1 MNKTTSDREID
12 LIDLFIVVLNK
23 KKIIFSITVIA
34 IILGII
40 YKSLD
45 ENKKKI
51 IFLLNGEI
59 KPISYIEESKYVIFN
74 SYIKSIKPKISE
86 VKFIF
91 PTTNDPLNTDL
102 EKSIQ
107 VTNSS
112 LTMGDFNIKEINKLF
127 LFNLFLE
134 KIGEKEN
141 LLSYIEKFR
150 LTKANDKKDDQLEK
164 NINDLLSSINN
175 KQVKNQKK
183 KKIVDTIDPI
193 VFKLKTDDIDEA
205 KEFLTFIQEEV
216 NFEIQ
221 ENLDEMLNDYF
232 SYVESIIEFQIEDI
246 DTQSNFTSN
255 KSELELLEIKK
266 KILKSDK
273 YIERIKKVYL
283 TSPVSKSDDFYAA
296 QIVYNS
302 SETKTLNRPV
312 TLKKIVILF
321 GLLGATLGIIIV
333 LISKAVELRRLK

>member
-1 MNKTTSDREID
+1 MNKTTSEREVD

-51 IFLLNGEI
+51 IFFLNGEI

-74 SYIKSIKPKISE
+74 SYIKSIKPKISG

-91 PTTNDPLNTDL
+91 PTTNDQLNIDI

-112 LTMGDFNIKEINKLF
+112 LTMDDLSIKEINKLF

-141 LLSYIEKFR
+141 LLSYIKKFR
-150 LTKANDKKDDQLEK
+150 LTKANDKKYDQLEK
-164 NINDLLSSINN
+164 NIDDLLSSINN

-183 KKIVDTIDPI
+183 KIVDTIGPI
-193 VFKLKTDDIDEA
+193 AFKLKTDDIDEA

-232 SYVESIIEFQIEDI
+232 NYVESIIEFQIEDI
-246 DTQSNFTSN
+246 DTQFNFTTN
-255 KSELELLEIKK
+255 KSEKELLELKK
-266 KILKSDK
+266 KILISDK
-273 YIERIKKVYL
+273 YIERIKKIYL
-283 TSPVSKSDDFYAA
+283 TSPLSKSDDFYAA

-321 GLLGATLGIIIV
+321 GLLGVTLGIIIV